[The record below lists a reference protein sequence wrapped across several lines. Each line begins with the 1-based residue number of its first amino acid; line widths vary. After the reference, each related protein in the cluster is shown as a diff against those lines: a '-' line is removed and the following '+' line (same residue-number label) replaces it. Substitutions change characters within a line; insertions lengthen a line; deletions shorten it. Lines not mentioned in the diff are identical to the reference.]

1 VTGWGGEERGKR
13 EERRAKQKRKGKK
26 RRTLVEVTQ
35 ALARV
40 AVGFGEPLVLHEAL
54 DLVERLNTL
63 LRRSF
68 VDERVLQVGD
78 GRLVLLRDGFDGG
91 GDRGRRSDGGTLLS
105 QCVLGGFCLED
116 GLVVERHNPDEA
128 REDLVKGAKDGGGNF
143 RAGEVLVVLL

>member
-1 VTGWGGEERGKR
+1 MKARRKGRQGR
-13 EERRAKQKRKGKK
+13 EERKGERGRREEQSRKKRKK

-40 AVGFGEPLVLHEAL
+40 AIGLGEPLVLHEAL

-78 GRLVLLRDGFDGG
+78 SRLVLLRDGFDGG
-91 GDRGRRSDGGTLLS
+91 GDGGRRSD
-105 QCVLGGFCLED
+105 
-116 GLVVERHNPDEA
+116 
-128 REDLVKGAKDGGGNF
+128 
-143 RAGEVLVVLL
+143 